1 MQAAAEWVCS
11 QMRHTVGNRYAG
23 KRIAAIEC
31 KIADAE
37 QMVGQRQVGK
47 VSAAG
52 KSMISDAGYRLGN
65 DQTGKNSAFRER
77 IVADAAKT
85 VRKRYGDALLKV
97 GSRKSAAAGNLL
109 TERREVQPEQI
120 RAADQFL
127 FDFVDEHIVDDFQ
140 KGMIRREYELCK
152 IIAISKRVYADAF
165 QTVRKR

>member
-1 MQAAAEWVCS
+1 MIGRKANAFQMQAAAEWVCS

-85 VRKRYGDALLKV
+85 VRRWKSSDGKERSTARADT
-97 GSRKSAAAGNLL
+97 GSRSVSF
-109 TERREVQPEQI
+109 R
-120 RAADQFL
+120 
-127 FDFVDEHIVDDFQ
+127 
-140 KGMIRREYELCK
+140 LC
-152 IIAISKRVYADAF
+152 
-165 QTVRKR
+165 